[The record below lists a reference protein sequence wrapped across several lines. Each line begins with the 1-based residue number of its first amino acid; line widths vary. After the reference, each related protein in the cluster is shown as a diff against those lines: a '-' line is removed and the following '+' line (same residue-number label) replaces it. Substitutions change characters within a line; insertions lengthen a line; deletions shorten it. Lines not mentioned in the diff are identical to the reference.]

1 MLNTNTDAMIVKQNL
16 TLNKH
21 MIKRLK
27 ILFFLLLIDTLFIH
41 SQNLPESNVYSLFE
55 SKTYN
60 IDGYTINV
68 EVLGKGDPIFFLPG
82 GPGNSHDYMQGNF
95 GQYYKTNTVVFF
107 DWLGRGLSDNA
118 KYSSEYS
125 VENDV
130 ELIEKLRTNL
140 GFNKISLVGHS
151 YGTVPAQAYAIKYK
165 DNVDKMVLI
174 NGFHSGEMWQ
184 ANCDS
189 YNHYAKTH
197 FPEKWKQVDSLRALG
212 YVSSEEPLKTVYGN
226 FPTKY
231 IYYHNTTLNQ
241 NSPQYKHR
249 SWANDVYV
257 SIIGRD
263 GDFDVSGSM
272 INQDYRR
279 HLKDITAKTLIVAG
293 RYDGVS
299 TPEFAVQYKHFMP
312 QAQFEMFEQSGHN
325 PYLEEPQKF
334 YSLFETFMQIKY

>member
-1 MLNTNTDAMIVKQNL
+1 MLL
-16 TLNKH
+16 SS
-21 MIKRLK
+21 
-27 ILFFLLLIDTLFIH
+27 FII
-41 SQNLPESNVYSLFE
+41 SAQQDPDIFEKFE
-55 SKTYN
+55 SKFYT
-60 IDGYTINV
+60 IDGYKINV
-68 EVLGKGDPIFFLPG
+68 EVLGSGDPIFFLPG

-107 DWLGRGLSDNA
+107 DWLGRGKSDDA
-118 KYSSEYS
+118 KDASEYS
-125 VENDV
+125 VEADV
-130 ELIEKLRTNL
+130 ALIEKLRVL
-140 GFNKISLVGHS
+140 LKYDKIALVGHS

-174 NGFHSGEMWQ
+174 NGFHSGAMWQ

-212 YVSSEEPLKTVYGN
+212 YVSSQEPLKTVYGN

-231 IYYHNTTLNQ
+231 IYYHNTSLKQ
-241 NSPQYKHR
+241 NVPKYKHR
-249 SWANDVYV
+249 GWANDVYTT
-257 SIIGRD
+257 IIGRD

-272 INQDYRR
+272 INQDYRQQ
-279 HLKDITAKTLIVAG
+279 LKDVKAKTLIVAG

-299 TPEFAVQYKHFMP
+299 TPEFAVQYKIFMP

-325 PYLEEPQKF
+325 PYLEEPEKF
-334 YSLFETFMQIKY
+334 FKILNTFLDH